1 MHQLLS
7 NAFIN
12 LFILDT
18 TSRERHICDNYISSG
33 LIQALTF
40 QAVNE
45 LVQKATTLQIIHQ
58 KGGFSVSRFSFAQS
72 DQLERE
78 KKELFQL
85 EVRDSHEAETTII
98 VKTRV

>member
-1 MHQLLS
+1 M
-7 NAFIN
+7 
-12 LFILDT
+12 DT

-40 QAVNE
+40 QAVKE
-45 LVQKATTLQIIHQ
+45 LLQNPTTLQIVHQ
-58 KGGFSVSRFSFAQS
+58 KGGFICQSIIGSVSLNQTN
-72 DQLERE
+72 LKE
-78 KKELFQL
+78 KRKKCSFQL